1 MKKFIKW
8 VLIIFLGF
16 FLLGVVLNLIGLKGS
31 DNNTNQ
37 NTNSSEKERTSIES
51 TQTSGEQS
59 ETKTVSNKVESSL
72 DSVELAKC
80 TAAAMKSQKI
90 DIFTKWYDVLKA
102 KYGQIYP
109 NKSTKELDDYALER
123 VLDKRRYLESK
134 GYDSKPAF
142 NKYYQMNC
150 AEFEPK

>member
-1 MKKFIKW
+1 MKKFFKW
-8 VLIIFLGF
+8 VLILFIGF
-16 FLLGVVLNLIGLKGS
+16 FLLGVVLNLVGVKGS
-31 DNNTNQ
+31 DNNTSEVG
-37 NTNSSEKERTSIES
+37 NSSEKENLSIDS
-51 TQTSGEQS
+51 TQTQQNEI
-59 ETKTVSNKVESSL
+59 KTESHKIDFKL

-90 DIFTKWYDVLKA
+90 DVFSKWYDVLKA

-109 NKSTKELDDYALER
+109 NKSPKELDDYALER